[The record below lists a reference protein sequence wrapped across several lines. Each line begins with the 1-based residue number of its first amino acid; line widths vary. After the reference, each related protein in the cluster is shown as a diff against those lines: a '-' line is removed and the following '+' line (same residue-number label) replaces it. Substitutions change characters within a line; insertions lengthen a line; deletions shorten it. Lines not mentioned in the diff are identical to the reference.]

1 MMSNM
6 SYSHF
11 MVLIRVFMKASIPEE
26 ENQTMGTVRKL
37 KNGIKKIMNGFSPP
51 VHHIGKNSP
60 FSIYFIMPRL
70 FFHLHLWQKQ
80 AFVLLIVLSSNFLS
94 NMFESYWIY
103 PPTNRA
109 KWITPPSPTPKTHKT
124 SRLATYYYNYSLM
137 SVTSI
142 WIINIVTCLGKTTNY
157 NVPTE
162 TNDATSYVQSQQCIP
177 QTTGAKSKEVSWWNE
192 SCPTSSAGGH
202 LHWCGPGSIFSPI
215 YIYDRNKHLCCW
227 LYCHQTFWA
236 ICSKAIE
243 FTHQQT
249 EQNG

>member
-1 MMSNM
+1 MTET
-6 SYSHF
+6 
-11 MVLIRVFMKASIPEE
+11 SICAVDCTVIKLSE
-26 ENQTMGTVRKL
+26 QYVRKL
-37 KNGIKKIMNGFSPP
+37 LNLPTNKPSKMD
-51 VHHIGKNSP
+51 NSP
-60 FSIYFIMPRL
+60 LPNPQDPQDVNVDLEDDIF
-70 FFHLHLWQKQ
+70 
-80 AFVLLIVLSSNFLS
+80 
-94 NMFESYWIY
+94 
-103 PPTNRA
+103 
-109 KWITPPSPTPKTHKT
+109 PSMEV
-124 SRLATYYYNYSLM
+124 RWATYYNYSLM

-142 WIINIVTCLGKTTNY
+142 LIINIVTCLGKTTNY
-157 NVPTE
+157 NVLTE
-162 TNDATSYVQSQQCIP
+162 TNDATSHVQSQQCIP